1 MDLEEAR
8 CNWEISLILCHL
20 ATHLTGIEQIYEI
33 CYHFPR
39 RKELLNNYNVVLCR
53 ERAETEIGR
62 DGWTRAEMTSNFPF
76 NIQSES
82 LCHTVALTKLYSSL
96 QRLKTYDGGRAWQE
110 IEFYRRLDPI
120 LYASEN
126 KVAAQPQ
133 MRGFYSCVCASYSAE
148 FSSARHPRI
157 CL

>member
-1 MDLEEAR
+1 MLHSDFYKPM
-8 CNWEISLILCHL
+8 WWIWKKHVVIEIWRFLLFY
-20 ATHLTGIEQIYEI
+20 ATPLTEFEQIYYEI
-33 CYHFPR
+33 CSHFPR
-39 RKELLNNYNVVLCR
+39 RKALLNNYNVVLCR

-76 NIQSES
+76 YIQSES

-96 QRLKTYDGGRAWQE
+96 QRLKTYDGERAWQE

-120 LYASEN
+120 YASEN

-133 MRGFYSCVCASYSAE
+133 MRRFYSCVCV
-148 FSSARHPRI
+148 
-157 CL
+157 